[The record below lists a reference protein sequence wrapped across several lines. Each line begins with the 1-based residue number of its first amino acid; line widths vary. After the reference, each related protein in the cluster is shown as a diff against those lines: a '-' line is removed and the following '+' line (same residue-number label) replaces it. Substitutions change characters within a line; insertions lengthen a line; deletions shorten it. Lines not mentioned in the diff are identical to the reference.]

1 MSQERTQTLIAS
13 VQRALT
19 LVDIVANAP
28 RPVPVKTIS
37 RISGLT
43 LGTAYNIAR
52 TLIHEGYLSA
62 EPDGLVL
69 GHRFPGLR
77 PTDDE
82 GVFLAKTRSTLRTIT
97 EELGVTAYLSR
108 YDDGEVQVVDIVD
121 AAASPRVELWVGI
134 NRSAH
139 ATALGKQILAELE
152 SGERLDYLS
161 RHPLE
166 ELTPH
171 TISDRRAL
179 LSQLERTNGS
189 TLDQQE
195 YAIGYTCV
203 AVPVVAPGVLASL
216 AVSLPHGQP
225 TATIEQAVHNL
236 QAAAARLSLQL
247 GAEHY
252 GVGAGSLAA
261 RDPFTI

>member
-1 MSQERTQTLIAS
+1 MSQERSQTLIAS

-37 RISGLT
+37 RVSGLS

-52 TLIHEGYLSA
+52 TLIHEGYLSS

-69 GHRFPGLR
+69 GHRFPGLQ
-77 PTDDE
+77 PSDDE
-82 GVFLAKTRSTLRTIT
+82 GVFLAKTRNTLRAVT

-121 AAASPRVELWVGI
+121 AVASPRVELWVGI

-139 ATALGKQILAELE
+139 ATALGKQILAELSTE
-152 SGERLDYLS
+152 ERLDYLS

-171 TISDRRAL
+171 TISNRRAL
-179 LSQLERTNGS
+179 LSQLERADGS
-189 TLDQQE
+189 TMEHQE
-195 YAIGYTCV
+195 YALGYTCI
-203 AVPVVAPGVLASL
+203 AVPVLAPGVLASL
-216 AVSLPHGQP
+216 AISLPHGQP
-225 TATIEQAVHNL
+225 TGRVEDSVREL
-236 QAAAARLSLQL
+236 QSAALRLSVKL
-247 GAEHY
+247 GTEHY
-252 GVGAGSLAA
+252 GIGAAA
-261 RDPFTI
+261 TAASASYTL